1 MAFEFKDIFFSF
13 LDHKKKAVST
23 GTRQQTT
30 YPNALKESYSQTL
43 IIPELVS
50 TPRGVY
56 KLTEIGQY
64 SFFNATNL
72 RSIYIPASVKI
83 IRNYGVS
90 YLHQLENI
98 TFAKDSRLSVIE
110 PHGLY
115 DMYSIRE
122 LVFPGNCLKTMNGY
136 SLAYAFSLN
145 RLVLPASIQNMQIA
159 SIAGMKSL
167 DDLYYCGSVVI
178 NEEVFYK
185 DSEDAPVTNT
195 SLRIHV
201 SPNYQS
207 NTFGG
212 RSVTDRD
219 LKEFCQTTPFVCSD
233 VEYSICNT
241 HFHPSLSLLL
251 IMVYL
256 I

>member
-13 LDHKKKAVST
+13 LDHKKKTVST

-110 PHGLY
+110 EVGLY

-122 LVFPGNCLKTMNGY
+122 LVFPGNCLKTINRY
-136 SLAYAFSLN
+136 AISYAFVLN
-145 RLVLPASIQNMQIA
+145 RLVLPASIQSMGKA
-159 SIAGMKSL
+159 SIAGLRSL

-178 NEEVFYK
+178 NEEVFFK
-185 DSEDAPVTNT
+185 DHEDTDITNST
-195 SLRIHV
+195 LRIHV

-207 NTFGG
+207 DTFGG
-212 RSVTDRD
+212 RQVTDRNLQD
-219 LKEFCQTTPFVCSD
+219 YCQTVPFVCSD
-233 VEYSICNT
+233 VDYSICSI
-241 HFHPSLSLLL
+241 HFHPSLSYLFVMIYLL
-251 IMVYL
+251 
-256 I
+256 